1 MKFAAAAALALIPIV
16 GCASGQSTG
25 DDDDV
30 DARVI
35 DAATIDSPGV
45 EVDAAAIDAP
55 ATDAG
60 AVDAPTDAAVPID
73 APVDGMTTG
82 AVDTCAQALDV
93 STAAMAAGGTTVT
106 GDTTTY
112 ANNVEPATAC
122 TGYGNDGPDA
132 IYQVTVPAGRVI
144 TAALTT
150 SWDAAIEIVQPCA
163 MVPTCLDGTDGTV
176 GAGTET
182 ATFTT
187 TAAGTYFIVVDS
199 YLPTVYGTY
208 SLNVRVQ

>member
-1 MKFAAAAALALIPIV
+1 MKSVVAVALALIPIV
-16 GCASGQSTG
+16 GCASGQSSG

-35 DAATIDSPGV
+35 DATAIDTPGTV
-45 EVDAAAIDAP
+45 TDAA
-55 ATDAG
+55 
-60 AVDAPTDAAVPID
+60 AVDAPAVVVDAAVDAAPIID

-82 AVDTCAQALDV
+82 AVDTCAQALDLT
-93 STAAMAAGGTTVT
+93 TAAMAAGGTTVT
-106 GDTTTY
+106 GDTTGY

-132 IYQVTVPAGRVI
+132 IYQVTVPAGRII
-144 TAALTT
+144 TASMTT
-150 SWDAAIEIVQPCA
+150 SWDGAVEIVQPCA
-163 MVPTCLDGTDGTV
+163 MVPTCLDGTDSAT
-176 GAGTET
+176 GAGTEI

-199 YLPTVYGTY
+199 YLPSVYGAY